1 VIVKRFAQYITEK
14 RMDVMYQR
22 MPGAPSRIVKGLE
35 NPSPREVEASLKS
48 GILRFVGTK
57 DRLLVWS
64 ATEAL
69 HAQVAAVEFGLPLSR
84 GGFDVNTGH
93 DTFGKGM
100 IGLHPFPED
109 SGRKFTIIVDE
120 DEGRVLRK
128 NRTFVAIENAKA

>member
-1 VIVKRFAQYITEK
+1 MRRFKQHITEK

-22 MPGAPSRIVKGLE
+22 MPGAPSRIVKGFE

-48 GILRFVGTK
+48 GILRFVATK

-84 GGFDVNTGH
+84 VGFDVNTGH

-100 IGLHPFPED
+100 IGLHPFPD
-109 SGRKFTIIVDE
+109 QGRKFTIIVDE
-120 DEGRVLRK
+120 DEGRVWRM

>member
-1 VIVKRFAQYITEK
+1 
-14 RMDVMYQR
+14 MDVMYQR

-35 NPSPREVEASLKS
+35 NPSPREVEAALKN
-48 GILRFVGTK
+48 GILRFVGTQ
-57 DRLLVWS
+57 DRLLVWG
-64 ATEAL
+64 AMDAL